1 MTLRM
6 LIRISKSR
14 FAPNRCASAFSRRD
28 APELC
33 FVTPRKQE
41 GAGKTGCALHPRSR
55 VQLFYWQKRTR
66 AYRFSGGNP
75 AFPAQW
81 FYGLFR
87 ALPGEPSSFATVT
100 SQISPQSLAPASG
113 ARTTRLRRP
122 LESRSSV
129 ATFASTASHR
139 TFVTTRDPPLSSGET
154 GGAIEMICPTGEA
167 EYFCK
172 RGWTGFGDL
181 PVGLFCRGRVAT
193 FRLRAGRSRACAH
206 QEVFNDQQIVR
217 HCEERSDY
225 AIQLC
230 CDKAGLLRCARNDG
244 LNWDFYP
251 SLNNTCRKSVTA
263 LRAASAVAGLPLTWG
278 VSS

>member
-1 MTLRM
+1 MCHDFAISRPDGPEVCSEFPYPP
-6 LIRISKSR
+6 IRGRREHRVHAAPAVSCAKVHKKS
-14 FAPNRCASAFSRRD
+14 
-28 APELC
+28 
-33 FVTPRKQE
+33 
-41 GAGKTGCALHPRSR
+41 
-55 VQLFYWQKRTR
+55 TR

-167 EYFCK
+167 KYFCK
-172 RGWTGFGDL
+172 RGWT
-181 PVGLFCRGRVAT
+181 RGSVNCPSGKSVTLASAISIDAKAV
-193 FRLRAGRSRACAH
+193 FQPAGNS
-206 QEVFNDQQIVR
+206 VLM
-217 HCEERSDY
+217 SD
-225 AIQLC
+225 
-230 CDKAGLLRCARNDG
+230 ARNDDVRSTIDNRHREAACYG
-244 LNWDFYP
+244 RLCAMNGRCLN
-251 SLNNTCRKSVTA
+251 CRT
-263 LRAASAVAGLPLTWG
+263 RAVADRHHREAGSTAIACLAHLPGSAW
-278 VSS
+278 S